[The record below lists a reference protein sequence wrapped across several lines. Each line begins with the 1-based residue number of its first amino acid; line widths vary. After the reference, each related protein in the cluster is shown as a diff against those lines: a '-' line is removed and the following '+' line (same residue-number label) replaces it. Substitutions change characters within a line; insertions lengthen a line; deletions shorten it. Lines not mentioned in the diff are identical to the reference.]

1 VLSTGFLWSCP
12 SGVVNNIRLQKNL
25 GTMTDATN
33 TSIIATY
40 QLRIVAKTYV
50 PATTYERPTLGA
62 SGFANKLF
70 LVFFV

>member
-1 VLSTGFLWSCP
+1 
-12 SGVVNNIRLQKNL
+12 
-25 GTMTDATN
+25 MTDATN